1 MVLYYT
7 LINAEANAMT
17 TIIYLYLFAF
27 FFLVAFGALA
37 VAFANYMARK
47 IPCAPCD
54 ERDLLSDENA

>member
-1 MVLYYT
+1 
-7 LINAEANAMT
+7 MT
-17 TIIYLYLFAF
+17 TIISLYLFAF

-37 VAFANYMARK
+37 VAFANYMTRK